1 MQSTHRQGD
10 IQERGGR
17 LMVKGSQRRG
27 RKGLELEGLASEMG
41 KTGIFTEIGGKKGRT
56 RRDRQVWVAGEEVER
71 VLD

>member
-1 MQSTHRQGD
+1 
-10 IQERGGR
+10 
-17 LMVKGSQRRG
+17 MVKGSQRRG